1 MQFLITLQFLIGLIA
16 TTTLASPI
24 QADPATAA
32 LEARDTVKL
41 NQYKSL
47 SDWYALPP
55 PHSTLNIHL
64 IRPLTLL
71 FSLDI
76 AKTTKTSSSTP
87 PPSQENATP
96 LTTLLMR
103 IFWTREGTGIA
114 SVSYP
119 AGRKSVRFGSDVFFG
134 RLVFLRL
141 QWWLDWIWPLCCG
154 VPRQDGEWEEGC

>member
-103 IFWTREGTGIA
+103 IF
-114 SVSYP
+114 
-119 AGRKSVRFGSDVFFG
+119 
-134 RLVFLRL
+134 
-141 QWWLDWIWPLCCG
+141 
-154 VPRQDGEWEEGC
+154 